1 MKNQQILSFLWY
13 LVAIIFLRCRL
24 RLKVLI
30 IEDSTSLRRSL
41 KIGLSNLGY
50 TVDDTGDG
58 SEGLSMALTGDY
70 SLLIL
75 DLMLPSVDG
84 TAILKAIRKAKK
96 DLRVLILSA
105 RDLTEDKI
113 EGLLNGADDY
123 LTKPFSF
130 DELHVR
136 LLCLMRRGTLN
147 INDSK
152 VNIGPFS
159 LDLHLK
165 QLFCDGID
173 TNLTP
178 NEYKLVECLFTHQGK
193 VISPEKLSEYLAGQY
208 DAIAKNS
215 IEAHLSTVRKKVKL
229 LGHDLPIKTK
239 RGFGYFC

>member
-1 MKNQQILSFLWY
+1 MKI
-13 LVAIIFLRCRL
+13 
-24 RLKVLI
+24 LI

-41 KIGLSNLGY
+41 KIGLTNLGF

-58 SEGLSMALTGDY
+58 SEGLSMVLAGDY

-84 TAILKAIRKAKK
+84 TAILKAIRQAKK
-96 DLRVLILSA
+96 DIKVLILSA

-136 LLCLMRRGTLN
+136 LLCLMRRGSLN

-152 VNIGPFS
+152 INIGLFS

-165 QLFCDGID
+165 QLLCNGID
-173 TNLTP
+173 ANLTP
-178 NEYKLVECLFTHQGK
+178 NEYKLVECLFTNQGK

-208 DAIAKNS
+208 NAVAKNS
-215 IEAHLSTVRKKVKL
+215 IEAHLSTARKKVRDI
-229 LGHDLPIKTK
+229 GHELPIKTK
-239 RGFGYFC
+239 RGFGYFVRVDHEFY

>member
-1 MKNQQILSFLWY
+1 MKI
-13 LVAIIFLRCRL
+13 
-24 RLKVLI
+24 LI

-41 KIGLSNLGY
+41 KIGLSNLGF

-58 SEGLSMALTGDY
+58 SEGLSMALAGDY

-84 TAILKAIRKAKK
+84 TAILKAIRKANK

-136 LLCLMRRGTLN
+136 LLCLMRRGSLN
-147 INDSK
+147 IDSTTIT
-152 VNIGPFS
+152 IGSFC

-165 QLFCDGID
+165 QLHCDGKD
-173 TNLTP
+173 ANLTP
-178 NEYKLVECLFTHQGK
+178 NEYKLVECLFSNQGK
-193 VISPEKLSEYLAGQY
+193 VICPEKLSEYLAGQY
-208 DAIAKNS
+208 DAVAKNS
-215 IEAHLSTVRKKVKL
+215 IEAHLSSTRKKTRV
-229 LGHDLPIKTK
+229 LGYDLPIKTK
-239 RGFGYFC
+239 RGFGYFVENN

>member
-1 MKNQQILSFLWY
+1 M
-13 LVAIIFLRCRL
+13 
-24 RLKVLI
+24 
-30 IEDSTSLRRSL
+30 
-41 KIGLSNLGY
+41 KIGLSNLGF

-58 SEGLSMALTGDY
+58 SEGLSMVLSGSY

-84 TAILKAIRKAKK
+84 TSILKAIRKARKEI
-96 DLRVLILSA
+96 RVLILSA

-113 EGLLNGADDY
+113 DGLLNGADDY

-136 LLCLMRRGTLN
+136 LLCLMRRGSLN
-147 INDSK
+147 VNDSK
-152 VNIGPFS
+152 INIGVFS

-165 QLFCDGID
+165 QLHCNGRD

-178 NEYKLVECLFTHQGK
+178 NEYKIVECLFTNQGK

-208 DAIAKNS
+208 DSIAKNS
-215 IEAHLSTVRKKVKL
+215 IEAHLSTARKKARCI
-229 LGHDLPIKTK
+229 GYDLPIKTK
-239 RGFGYFC
+239 RGFGYFVESC

>member
-1 MKNQQILSFLWY
+1 M
-13 LVAIIFLRCRL
+13 
-24 RLKVLI
+24 VL
-30 IEDSTSLRRSL
+30 
-41 KIGLSNLGY
+41 
-50 TVDDTGDG
+50 
-58 SEGLSMALTGDY
+58 AGDY

-84 TAILKAIRKAKK
+84 TSILKALRDAKK
-96 DLRVLILSA
+96 DIRVLILSA

-113 EGLLNGADDY
+113 QGLLNGADDY

-136 LLCLMRRGTLN
+136 LLCLMRRGSLN

-152 VNIGPFS
+152 ITIGQFS

-165 QLFCDGID
+165 QFHCNGID
-173 TNLTP
+173 ANFTP
-178 NEYKLVECLFTHQGK
+178 NEYKLVECLFTNQGK

-215 IEAHLSTVRKKVKL
+215 IEAHLSTARKKVRAV
-229 LGHDLPIKTK
+229 GYDLPIKTK
-239 RGFGYFC
+239 RGFGYFVEGN

>member
-1 MKNQQILSFLWY
+1 MKI
-13 LVAIIFLRCRL
+13 
-24 RLKVLI
+24 LI
-30 IEDSTSLRRSL
+30 IEDSNSLRRSL
-41 KIGLSNLGY
+41 KVGLSNLGF

-58 SEGLSMALTGDY
+58 SEGLSMVLAGDY

-84 TAILKAIRKAKK
+84 TAILKALRDAKK
-96 DLRVLILSA
+96 NIRVLILSA

-113 EGLLNGADDY
+113 QGLLNGADDY

-136 LLCLMRRGTLN
+136 LLCLMRRGSLN

-152 VNIGPFS
+152 INIGTFS

-165 QLFCDGID
+165 QFHCNGID
-173 TNLTP
+173 ANFTP
-178 NEYKLVECLFTHQGK
+178 NEYKLVECLFTNQGK

-215 IEAHLSTVRKKVKL
+215 IEAHLSSARKKVREI
-229 LGHDLPIKTK
+229 GYDLPIKTK
-239 RGFGYFC
+239 RGFGYFVENN

>member
-1 MKNQQILSFLWY
+1 M
-13 LVAIIFLRCRL
+13 
-24 RLKVLI
+24 
-30 IEDSTSLRRSL
+30 
-41 KIGLSNLGY
+41 GLSNLGF

-58 SEGLSMALTGDY
+58 SEGLSMVLAGDY

-84 TAILKAIRKAKK
+84 TAILKALRDAKK
-96 DLRVLILSA
+96 DIRVLILSA

-113 EGLLNGADDY
+113 QGLLNGADDY

-136 LLCLMRRGTLN
+136 LLCLMRRGSLN

-152 VNIGPFS
+152 INIGTFS

-165 QLFCDGID
+165 QFHCNGID
-173 TNLTP
+173 ANFTP
-178 NEYKLVECLFTHQGK
+178 NEYKLVECLFTNQGK

-215 IEAHLSTVRKKVKL
+215 IEAHLSSARKKVREI
-229 LGHDLPIKTK
+229 GYDLPIKTK
-239 RGFGYFC
+239 RGFGYFVENN

>member
-1 MKNQQILSFLWY
+1 MLLVRILK
-13 LVAIIFLRCRL
+13 I
-24 RLKVLI
+24 LI
-30 IEDSTSLRRSL
+30 IEDSNSLRRSL
-41 KIGLSNLGY
+41 KVGLSNLGF

-58 SEGLSMALTGDY
+58 SEGLSMVLAGDY

-84 TAILKAIRKAKK
+84 TAILKALRDAKK
-96 DLRVLILSA
+96 DIRVLILSA

-113 EGLLNGADDY
+113 QGLLNGADDY

-136 LLCLMRRGTLN
+136 LLCLMRRGSLN

-152 VNIGPFS
+152 INIGTFS

-165 QLFCDGID
+165 QFHCNGID
-173 TNLTP
+173 ANFTP
-178 NEYKLVECLFTHQGK
+178 NEYKLVECLFTNQGK

-215 IEAHLSTVRKKVKL
+215 IEAHLSSARKKVREI
-229 LGHDLPIKTK
+229 GYDLPIKTK
-239 RGFGYFC
+239 RGFGYFVENN

>member
-1 MKNQQILSFLWY
+1 
-13 LVAIIFLRCRL
+13 
-24 RLKVLI
+24 LKILI

-41 KIGLSNLGY
+41 KIGLSNLGF

-58 SEGLSMALTGDY
+58 SEGLSMALAGDY

-84 TAILKAIRKAKK
+84 SSILKAIRKANKE
-96 DLRVLILSA
+96 LRVLILSA
-105 RDLTEDKI
+105 RDLTEDKV

-136 LLCLMRRGTLN
+136 LLCLMRRGNLQIDKN
-147 INDSK
+147 KILVGN
-152 VNIGPFS
+152 FS

-165 QLFCDGID
+165 QLYCDGQD
-173 TNLTP
+173 ANLTP
-178 NEYKLVECLFTHQGK
+178 NEYKLVECLFTNQGK
-193 VISPEKLSEYLAGQY
+193 IISPEKLSEYLAGQY

-215 IEAHLSTVRKKVKL
+215 IEAHLSTTRKKTRKL
-229 LGHDLPIKTK
+229 GYDLPIKTK
-239 RGFGYFC
+239 RGFGYFVENN

>member
-1 MKNQQILSFLWY
+1 MKI
-13 LVAIIFLRCRL
+13 
-24 RLKVLI
+24 LI
-30 IEDSTSLRRSL
+30 IEDSNSLRRSL
-41 KIGLSNLGY
+41 KVGLSNLGF

-58 SEGLSMALTGDY
+58 SEGLSMVLSGDY

-84 TAILKAIRKAKK
+84 TSILKALRDAKK
-96 DLRVLILSA
+96 DIRVLILSA

-113 EGLLNGADDY
+113 QGLLNGADDY

-136 LLCLMRRGTLN
+136 LLCLMRRGSLN

-152 VNIGPFS
+152 ITIGQFS

-165 QLFCDGID
+165 QFHCNGID
-173 TNLTP
+173 ANFTP
-178 NEYKLVECLFTHQGK
+178 NEYKLVECLFTNQGK

-215 IEAHLSTVRKKVKL
+215 IEAHLSTARKKVRAV
-229 LGHDLPIKTK
+229 GYDLPIRTK
-239 RGFGYFC
+239 RGFGYFVEGN

>member
-1 MKNQQILSFLWY
+1 MLG
-13 LVAIIFLRCRL
+13 CT
-24 RLKVLI
+24 LKILI
-30 IEDSTSLRRSL
+30 IEDSNSLRRSL
-41 KIGLSNLGY
+41 KVGLSNLGF

-58 SEGLSMALTGDY
+58 SEGLSMVLAGDY

-84 TAILKAIRKAKK
+84 TSILKALRDAKK
-96 DLRVLILSA
+96 DIRVLILSA

-113 EGLLNGADDY
+113 QGLLNGADDY

-136 LLCLMRRGTLN
+136 LLCLMRRGSLN

-152 VNIGPFS
+152 ITIGQFS

-165 QLFCDGID
+165 QFHCNGID
-173 TNLTP
+173 ANFTP
-178 NEYKLVECLFTHQGK
+178 NEYKLVECLFTNQGK

-215 IEAHLSTVRKKVKL
+215 IEAHLSTARKKVRAV
-229 LGHDLPIKTK
+229 GYDLPIKTK
-239 RGFGYFC
+239 RGFGYFVEGN

>member
-1 MKNQQILSFLWY
+1 ML
-13 LVAIIFLRCRL
+13 LVLCFNCELP
-24 RLKVLI
+24 LKVLI

-58 SEGLSMALTGDY
+58 SEGLSMALSGDY

-84 TAILKAIRKAKK
+84 TAILKAIRKANK

-136 LLCLMRRGTLN
+136 LLCLMRRGSLN
-147 INDSK
+147 VNDNT
-152 VNIGPFS
+152 VNIGVFS

-165 QLFCDGID
+165 QLFCNGTDA
-173 TNLTP
+173 NLTP
-178 NEYKLVECLFTHQGK
+178 NEYKLVECLFTNQGK

-215 IEAHLSTVRKKVKL
+215 IEAHLSTARKKVKL
-229 LGHDLPIKTK
+229 LGYDLPIKTK

>member
-1 MKNQQILSFLWY
+1 M
-13 LVAIIFLRCRL
+13 
-24 RLKVLI
+24 KVLV
-30 IEDSTSLRRSL
+30 IEDSISLRRSL
-41 KIGLSNLGY
+41 RVGLTNLGF

-58 SEGLSMALTGDY
+58 SEGLSMALSGDY

-84 TAILKAIRKAKK
+84 TSILKAIRQAGK
-96 DLRVLILSA
+96 DIRVLILSA
-105 RDLTEDKI
+105 KDLTEDKV

-147 INDSK
+147 VNANSI
-152 VNIGPFS
+152 NIGAVS

-165 QLFCDGID
+165 QLRCGGKDAQ
-173 TNLTP
+173 LTP
-178 NEYKLVECLFTHQGK
+178 NEYKVVECLFSNQGK
-193 VISPEKLSEYLAGQY
+193 VISSEKLSEYLAGQY

-215 IEAHLSTVRKKVKL
+215 IEAHLSSARKKVRAI
-229 LGHDLPIKTK
+229 GYELPIKTK
-239 RGFGYFC
+239 RGFGYFVESH

>member
-1 MKNQQILSFLWY
+1 M
-13 LVAIIFLRCRL
+13 
-24 RLKVLI
+24 KVLI

-41 KIGLSNLGY
+41 KIGLSNLGF

-58 SEGLSMALTGDY
+58 SEGLSMALTGNY
-70 SLLIL
+70 SLIIL

-84 TAILKAIRKAKK
+84 TSILKAIRKANI
-96 DLRVLILSA
+96 DIRVLILSA

-136 LLCLMRRGTLN
+136 LLCLMRRGSLN
-147 INDSK
+147 VNDSK
-152 VNIGPFS
+152 INIGAFS

-165 QLFCDGID
+165 QLFCNEID

-178 NEYKLVECLFTHQGK
+178 NEYKLVECLFTNQGK

-208 DAIAKNS
+208 DAVAKNS
-215 IEAHLSTVRKKVKL
+215 IEAHLSSARKKVRKI
-229 LGHDLPIKTK
+229 GYDLPIKTK
-239 RGFGYFC
+239 RGFGYFVEHK